1 MNKRALII
9 EEFACWGC
17 MACELACK
25 QEFNP
30 VDAENGI
37 KYLSVWGDGPK
48 LMNGKLDFMWRVNV
62 CKHCDDPPCAQVCP
76 VEAIM
81 KREDGIVIL
90 DSEKCTGCQLCI
102 DECPYHAISFDDEKK
117 TAAKCNLCH
126 HRVDK
131 GLYPACADNICLA
144 HCIYFGDPAG
154 IEQKI
159 LEKRKA
165 RGGWGEIIPKVLVN
179 SRG

>member
-1 MNKRALII
+1 MNKYSLII

-17 MACELACK
+17 KTCEVACK

-30 VDAENGI
+30 VDADNGI
-37 KYLSVWGDGPK
+37 KYLSVWGDGPR
-48 LMNGKLDFMWRVNV
+48 LMNGKLDFIWRINV
-62 CKHCDDPPCAQVCP
+62 CKHCDEPVCVKSCP

-90 DSEKCTGCQLCI
+90 DDEKCTGCQLCI
-102 DECPYHAISFDDEKK
+102 DKCPYHAIGFDEEKK

-126 HRVDK
+126 HRVDQ

-144 HCIYFGDPAG
+144 HCIYFGDSAV

-165 RGGWGEIIPKVLVN
+165 RGGGGDILPKAIRA